1 MREKGKE
8 WPWAKSPNRQV
19 EVPGELIGAER
30 SKETKG
36 ECRAWHVNET
46 VRYLVWQVHRIRSV
60 PKLKNM
66 PRKVGR

>member
-1 MREKGKE
+1 M
-8 WPWAKSPNRQV
+8 
-19 EVPGELIGAER
+19 PGELIGAER
-30 SKETKG
+30 SKKTKG